1 MRTTMLIA
9 ATLLA
14 ALSIEAQQKTVLF
27 DAMHAQTAGN
37 ADWVL
42 DEDSCG
48 TAQRFPTPDQSSVTS
63 STPETFWSGAFSAMG
78 VDLVKKGFRVES
90 LPNGSRVTFGDASN
104 AQDLNNY
111 SVYVIPEPN
120 VKFSAAEIA
129 AIRAFVQNG
138 GGLLLICDHAGAD
151 RNNDQFDPPRIFN
164 EIAGSPSVFGI
175 SFNGNKNDRTLG
187 WFNDHPNE
195 NFTADPAS
203 PIIAAGAFG
212 RPTRG
217 LGLFGSTSMEISGN
231 AKGHI
236 WRTGRAADTDT
247 RGVTFATS
255 TFGSGRIA
263 AVGDSSPAEDATNNC
278 GHNTHPGYTETQ
290 FDNALIFANAV
301 AWLAGGTT
309 TTTPAAPRVSITAPA
324 NGTAVNGTV
333 MVTASATDDVRV
345 TKVELFADGA
355 LQSAVTAPPYTWNW
369 DSTDAGDGAHV
380 LTAKAFDADGNV
392 TTSAPVNITVRN
404 ASPTGVGLD
413 IGGWTI
419 TQSNTTA
426 RFTFPAGTTIP
437 ENGFVV
443 IGRDA
448 TQPEFEAFWGAPL
461 PTNVVYFNGE
471 GTFPMINGSEKYA
484 LRRADGATVDGPTI
498 AMPSGAGRTVK
509 RTDPCAGA
517 SATSNWSITPTIHAT
532 PGHGTAPGCAK
543 GVVINEFSDASSRFE
558 FEFVELHNDQ

>member
-1 MRTTMLIA
+1 MRTTTLIVA
-9 ATLLA
+9 ALLA
-14 ALSIEAQQKTVLF
+14 VLSIEAQQKTVLF
-27 DAMHAQTAGN
+27 DAMHAQTAGH

-48 TAQRFPTPDQSSVTS
+48 TAQRFPTPGQSSVTS

-104 AQDLNNY
+104 AQDLANY
-111 SVYVIPEPN
+111 AVYVIPEPN
-120 VKFSAAEIA
+120 VKFSAAEIT

-151 RNNDQFDPPRIFN
+151 RNSDGFDPPRIFN
-164 EIAGSPSVFGI
+164 EIVGSPSVFGI
-175 SFNGNKNDRTLG
+175 TFNANKSDRTLG
-187 WFNDHPNE
+187 WFDDHPNG
-195 NFTADPAS
+195 NFTSSAAS

-236 WRTGRAADTDT
+236 WRSGRTADVDT

-255 TFGSGRIA
+255 TFGSGRVA

-301 AWLAGGTT
+301 AWLASGTT
-309 TTTPAAPRVSITAPA
+309 TVAPTAPRVSITAPA

-333 MVTASATDDVRV
+333 IVTASATDDVSV

-369 DSTDAGDGAHV
+369 DSTEIADGAHV

-392 TTSAPVNITVRN
+392 TTSAPVNVTVRN
-404 ASPTGVGLD
+404 GSVTGVGLD

-437 ENGFVV
+437 ANGFVV

-448 TQPEFEAFWGAPL
+448 TRSEFEQFWGAPL
-461 PTNVVYFNGE
+461 PANVVYFNGD

-484 LRRADGATVDGPTI
+484 LKNAAGAAVDGPTI
-498 AMPSGAGRTVK
+498 AMPSSAGRTVK

-517 SATSNWSITPTIHAT
+517 SATSNWSITPTANAT